1 MYLPFTRAQ
10 FLQVFADYNE
20 GIWPAQFGAAILGIV
35 AISMLFWRPA
45 WADRTIAAIVALF
58 WSLMA
63 AGYHWSFFAAINNAA
78 YAFGAL
84 FLLAAIIFVIEGV
97 IRNRIRFHLVP
108 GIRGWAAG
116 GLILY
121 AFVIYPVVG
130 LTLTHL
136 FPQTPLFGVAPCP
149 TTIFSL
155 GLLLIAQHPNPLVI
169 GVIPLLWS
177 VIGGSAAVLL
187 DVRLDWGLFPAGIAW
202 AAGFLSRAEPP
213 FNLQT

>member
-1 MYLPFTRAQ
+1 MELPFTRAA

-20 GIWPAQFGAAILGIV
+20 AIWPAQYGVAIVGIV
-35 AISMLFWRPA
+35 AISMLFWRPT
-45 WADRTIAAIVALF
+45 WASRIIAAILALF

-63 AGYHWSFFAAINNAA
+63 VGYHWSFFTAINNAA

-84 FLLAAIIFVIEGV
+84 FLVAALIFVIEGV
-97 IRNRIRFHLVP
+97 IRNRIRFHVVA

-130 LTLTHL
+130 LTLTHP

-149 TTIFSL
+149 TTIFTL

-187 DVRLDWGLFPAGIAW
+187 DVRLDWGLFAAGIAW
-202 AAGFLSRAEPP
+202 IAGFLLRSESTR
-213 FNLQT
+213 NLQP

>member
-1 MYLPFTRAQ
+1 MDLPFTRAE
-10 FLQVFADYNE
+10 FLQIFADYNE
-20 GIWPAQFGAAILGIV
+20 AIWPAQFGAAILGLLT
-35 AISMLFWRPA
+35 ISMLFWRPT
-45 WADRTIAAIVALF
+45 WADRFITAVLALF
-58 WSLMA
+58 WSLMGI
-63 AGYHWSFFAAINNAA
+63 GYHWSLFTTINNAA

-84 FLLAAIIFVIEGV
+84 FLLAAVIFVVEGV

-130 LTLTHL
+130 LTLTHP

-149 TTIFSL
+149 TTIFTL
-155 GLLLIAQHPNPLVI
+155 GLLLIAQHPKPLVI
-169 GVIPLLWS
+169 GGIPLLWS

-187 DVRLDWGLFPAGIAW
+187 DVRLDLGLFAAGIAW
-202 AAGFLSRAEPP
+202 VAGFLLRPEPTRNP
-213 FNLQT
+213 QP